1 MRLKSI
7 RGVVKQ
13 EDMEQFWVWPG
24 QSKLVKGKVS
34 HRGDQEVMRE
44 LGFFLVLQGHFT
56 KNHGSKVAPPTL
68 LLEVAG
74 AAVTP
79 GRLGLE
85 GKTLFLREK
94 DGEGEE
100 QQEEDTE
107 QNWVECMGG
116 QYQ

>member
-44 LGFFLVLQGHFT
+44 LGFFLVL
-56 KNHGSKVAPPTL
+56 
-68 LLEVAG
+68 
-74 AAVTP
+74 
-79 GRLGLE
+79 
-85 GKTLFLREK
+85 
-94 DGEGEE
+94 
-100 QQEEDTE
+100 
-107 QNWVECMGG
+107 
-116 QYQ
+116 